1 MVDSSMQ
8 NVTKS
13 KEKISKSW
21 IRSGARPDHVQEC
34 RFQCIQGLRNSIH
47 LFCRICIRLAPQ
59 DLVLMPA
66 IVWRY
71 SKLFGLW
78 WDTTN
83 NIMLVC
89 LNGKPRNSNVDIDEK
104 EWDRIVFQV
113 LRQPQILN
121 EGL

>member
-1 MVDSSMQ
+1 
-8 NVTKS
+8 
-13 KEKISKSW
+13 
-21 IRSGARPDHVQEC
+21 
-34 RFQCIQGLRNSIH
+34 
-47 LFCRICIRLAPQ
+47 
-59 DLVLMPA
+59 MPA